1 MEYGEHATTSTR
13 PSRFLV
19 EGAGWSRSPALPPAV
34 FWANASVWSPLVKLV
49 GCARGVSL
57 ERRKECVGR
66 RSGGK
71 KCCNG
76 REKGRKEELLK
87 LRVIPIALQ
96 PPQQYHSYSH
106 SCLRLSTFSPNPLLW
121 LHSGRLAWPAA
132 TIPTTCTPSHAPPS
146 SHPLFTP
153 QASAAI
159 CNLHPAGSFAS
170 QQPPKRASP
179 QKARPGHALS
189 SLQPSRP
196 ITHLA
201 LELQSVGFILS
212 FHSLSC
218 SIVFHGV
225 TRVLH
230 HFTLHSSL
238 PKSIGGRSRGE
249 SNPTITQL
257 PPGTSAS
264 KSLKID
270 HGGHPN

>member
-1 MEYGEHATTSTR
+1 MLTSGQ
-13 PSRFLV
+13 LV
-19 EGAGWSRSPALPPAV
+19 AQVEDGSNRHPIAIQSRSNRPNSTTPTRIV
-34 FWANASVWSPLVKLV
+34 ASNCPLFPQIL
-49 GCARGVSL
+49 CSDF
-57 ERRKECVGR
+57 
-66 RSGGK
+66 
-71 KCCNG
+71 
-76 REKGRKEELLK
+76 
-87 LRVIPIALQ
+87 IPNEQ
-96 PPQQYHSYSH
+96 PH
-106 SCLRLSTFSPNPLLW
+106 
-121 LHSGRLAWPAA
+121 LAWPAA
-132 TIPTTCTPSHAPPS
+132 TIPTTCRPGHAPPS
-146 SHPLFTP
+146 SHP
-153 QASAAI
+153 QGSAAI

-179 QKARPGHALS
+179 QKARPSHALS

-218 SIVFHGV
+218 SIVFHGF